1 MKLINLP
8 RQFVYTDRSTLDDFL
23 RSDELNLLLY
33 KVYLEVK
40 DKPYYFKF
48 PAEKAFNEAW
58 YIATLAMNEAHPEL
72 DMKEWLWLS
81 KYNMGW
87 RYAAD
92 LVMSMAY
99 VILYLQK
106 DKPKMVEYVLPLF
119 DNLNLGSEHF
129 PAFKSMAQQET
140 RQFSSD
146 LAVHPC
152 LVEEIEAKIP
162 AVYSAFN
169 PGAITWHK
177 FTDDFEQ
184 MTVRELVSLFPTKD
198 QQLKMID
205 LLKKRQ
211 YEEENPPQTPP
222 NNLYLPF

>member
-8 RQFVYTDRSTLDDFL
+8 REFVYTDRRTLDDFL
-23 RSDELNLLLY
+23 RNDELNLLLY

-72 DMKEWLWLS
+72 DVKEWLWRS
-81 KYNMGW
+81 RDNMGW

-92 LVMSMAY
+92 LVMSMVY

-106 DKPKMVEYVLPLF
+106 DKPKMVEYVLPMF
-119 DNLNLGSEHF
+119 DNLNLGNEHF
-129 PAFKSMAQQET
+129 PAFKSMAIQET

-146 LAVHPC
+146 LAVHPNP
-152 LVEEIEAKIP
+152 VEEIEANLL
-162 AVYSAFN
+162 AVYSAFT
-169 PGAITWHK
+169 PGVVTWHK
-177 FTDDFEQ
+177 FTDNFEQ
-184 MTVRELVSLFPTKD
+184 MTVRELISLFPTME

-205 LLKKRQ
+205 LLEKRQ
-211 YEEENPPQTPP
+211 YEEENPPQYPITPED
-222 NNLYLPF
+222 LPF